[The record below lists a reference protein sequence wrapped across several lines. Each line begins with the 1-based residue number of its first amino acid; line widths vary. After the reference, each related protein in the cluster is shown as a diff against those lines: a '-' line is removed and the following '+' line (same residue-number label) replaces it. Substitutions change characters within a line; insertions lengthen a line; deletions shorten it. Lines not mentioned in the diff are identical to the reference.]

1 MTEEQPIYHLALRDL
16 HATAGAISGIAH
28 GWSLPF
34 RYGDPAAEYTAI
46 RQRAAVMD
54 VSFRSRFLMS
64 GTDALDVLKKVFAG
78 HVEDVEEGRSLRTA
92 SLTHAGDIEDLVLIS
107 RTGGISYF
115 ISGDPERRAATFAR
129 LQDAVEPGWDVRL
142 DDRTE
147 TTCLISLAGPGA
159 AQAAQDHLE
168 GALPARLQLLHCVM
182 FEFHGF
188 RTLAIRTSD
197 LGEDGFEFMVAPA
210 VAQHMIETLTG
221 AGIPLAGF
229 EAQEMAR
236 VESCIPSASYD
247 AEGLTPAEADLDH
260 LLGIPGGSSQ
270 RILAALLLESDHTI
284 DAGTPILTEDGVAA
298 GTLRSC
304 VASHGLSSVIA
315 LGVVETARAM
325 PGVSFQVA
333 GNRALIAA
341 KPFYRRR

>member
-1 MTEEQPIYHLALRDL
+1 MTDEQPVYHLALRDL
-16 HATAGAISGIAH
+16 HAAAGAFNGIAH

-34 RYGDPAAEYTAI
+34 RYGDPAAEYTAL
-46 RQRAAVMD
+46 RQRAAVLD
-54 VSFRSRFLMS
+54 VSYRSRFLIS
-64 GTDALDVLKKVFAG
+64 GTDALDVLQAAFEG
-78 HVEDVEEGRSLRTA
+78 HIEDVDEGRSMRTVA
-92 SLTHAGDIEDLVLIS
+92 LAPDGTIDDFVLIS

-115 ISGDPERRAATFAR
+115 VSGDPERRMATFQR
-129 LQDAVEPGWDVRL
+129 LQAAVQPDWDVRL

-147 TTCLISLAGPGA
+147 TTCLIGLAGPGA

-168 GALPARLQLLHCVM
+168 GALPSRLQLLHCVM

-197 LGEDGFEFMVAPA
+197 VGEDGFEFMVAPA
-210 VAQHMIETLTG
+210 VAQHMIETLNR

-247 AEGLTPAEADLDH
+247 AAGLTPAEADVDV
-260 LLGIPGGSSQ
+260 LLGIEGGADS
-270 RILAALLLESDHTI
+270 RILAALLLESDHTL
-284 DAGTPILTEDGVAA
+284 DSGTPITAPDGATV
-298 GTLRSC
+298 GSLRSC
-304 VASHGLSSVIA
+304 VASHALSSVIA
-315 LGVVETARAM
+315 LGVIESARVA
-325 PGVSFQVA
+325 PGASFQVA
-333 GNRALIAA
+333 NTRAVVTA

>member
-1 MTEEQPIYHLALRDL
+1 MTEEQRVYHLALRDL
-16 HATAGAISGIAH
+16 HAAAGAYPGIAH

-54 VSFRSRFLMS
+54 LSSQSRFLLN
-64 GTDALDVLKKVFAG
+64 GTDALDVLQAAFAG
-78 HVEDVEEGRSLRTA
+78 HIEDIDEGRSMRTVA
-92 SLTHAGDIEDLVLIS
+92 LNLDGTIDDFVLIS

-115 ISGDPERRAATFAR
+115 VSGDPERRFATFER
-129 LQDAVEPGWDVRL
+129 LQAAVQPGWDVRL

-147 TTCLISLAGPGA
+147 TTCLIGLAGPGA

-168 GALPARLQLLHCVM
+168 GALPSRLQLLHCVM

-197 LGEDGFEFMVAPA
+197 VGEDGFEFMVAPA
-210 VAQHMIETLTG
+210 VAQHMIETLNR

-247 AEGLTPAEADLDH
+247 TAGLSPAEADVDT
-260 LLGIPGGSSQ
+260 LLGIEGGADS
-270 RILAALLLESDHTI
+270 RILAALLLESDHTV
-284 DAGTPILTEDGVAA
+284 DSGTPIVAA
-298 GTLRSC
+298 DGTTVGSLRSC
-304 VASHGLSSVIA
+304 VASHALSAVIA
-315 LGVVETARAM
+315 LGVIESARVA
-325 PGVSFQVA
+325 PGESFQVA
-333 GNRALIAA
+333 GNRAVVTA